1 VPRVSRLMALAI
13 KFERLVREGQASSY
27 RILAE
32 TGHISRARL
41 SQILRLAE
49 LAPEIQEELL
59 FLPKVVSGP
68 DPITEKALRHI
79 ARSVDWDWQRKQ
91 FQNLRG

>member
-1 VPRVSRLMALAI
+1 MALAI

-32 TGHISRARL
+32 MGHISRARL

-68 DPITEKALRHI
+68 DRITEKALRHI